1 MNNTIF
7 FAPEL
12 FINNGVKDVSF
23 YEKAFG
29 AIEQMRFSN
38 DDGSIHVVEFSIG
51 GMLFHI
57 HEITANKHFFSPDKN
72 NGTTVTIGL
81 FAPDVDKLM
90 AQAIEAGASEISPAQ
105 DYDYGYRQGI
115 LKTRLDITGKYR
127 RKSKR
132 IVQFCYRRMIL
143 IKQFKH

>member
-1 MNNTIF
+1 MSSKESTVF

-12 FINNGVKDVSF
+12 FINNGIKDVSF

-29 AIEQMRFSN
+29 AVEQMRFSN
-38 DDGSIHVVEFSIG
+38 DDGSIHVVEFSIE

-81 FAPDVDKLM
+81 FTPDVDQLM
-90 AQAIEAGASEISPAQ
+90 EQAIKAGAIEVSPAQ
-105 DYDYGYRQGI
+105 DYEYGYRQG
-115 LKTRLDITGKYR
+115 T
-127 RKSKR
+127 
-132 IVQFCYRRMIL
+132 
-143 IKQFKH
+143 IKDPFGHYWQIQKKI